1 MLIGVITMFSGDR
14 LKAVRKYKN
23 LTMED
28 LIQKLENESNL
39 KVNKGMVSR
48 WENEKAS
55 PREETVKALASILDV
70 DVNYLMGVMT
80 LEYVIQ
86 EQRYL
91 NKMTTE
97 ELSKKSG
104 VAHNTIYLT
113 ELNIDTPNKEELQKI
128 GEALGISDF
137 RSYLLERDII
147 VFPEDINNLS
157 SALNLARNSLIKIK
171 NAESNLD
178 LHVVLSSDKN
188 VFYEEHL
195 FTDTEKLKI
204 KKMIEILINK
214 EV

>member
-1 MLIGVITMFSGDR
+1 MFSGDR